1 MESFI
6 IILSLVFAIILSTII
21 NFYIPKI
28 PLAFIQIII
37 GMLIFLTPVPLHVE
51 FEPEL
56 FLMGIIAPLLFL
68 EGYQVSRITFL
79 KYLKP
84 IILMAMGLV
93 FTTVIG
99 LGFITHWLMPFL
111 PLAACFALAAIICP
125 TDAVAV
131 QAIAKGKRLPKGL
144 MTILE
149 GESLLN
155 DAAGILSFKI
165 ALLALTTGVFSVRE
179 SVSQFLVATL
189 GGLIVGLIVGL
200 LFVQLRIFLIRK
212 GFFNEYIF
220 ILIQLL
226 TPFIIYELAEQI
238 HASGVIAAVIGG
250 IVHGIERDRMSQAT
264 TRLQLGYNNT
274 WGLLSTVLNG
284 FVFTLLGYLI
294 PEVTTSLIEHG
305 NEDITSTII
314 YMLII
319 ALLVYLFRFIWVFFL
334 YDMFYIRESR
344 FERIL
349 NRENID
355 EKEVRPNRFKYAII
369 ATVCGVHGTISMAI
383 ALTIPLEIVKGEVFT
398 YRDNLLFIAA
408 GIIVI
413 SLVVAQILLPILT
426 PKSIVNV
433 DDSILSFKDARIKL
447 KEFGIKY
454 IHDNTTKENSIIAGN
469 LIRQYTMQVGFY
481 SEVSDR
487 NHSPKEIDRLHA
499 IAMNT
504 EMKTLDEMVDAS
516 EITQSSFNNYVQ
528 YIERSKIF
536 HSTNFFRRMLF
547 LYRMHRKRKAFA
559 NRINQSSSL
568 SIKNNLI
575 EIQKIAGRVHY
586 NVVQRLGE
594 EMTLDNRIEIAL
606 VSDNYLNR
614 VSQIKRNATSESLDD
629 AETLF
634 ALDVLNAEKDLINRL
649 LAKGKLST
657 NLAVELRQS
666 INYDEMMLLDT
677 YEDN

>member
-1 MESFI
+1 MENFI
-6 IILSLVFAIILSTII
+6 IILSLVFAIIISTII
-21 NFYIPKI
+21 HFYIPKI

-37 GMLIFLTPVPLHVE
+37 GMLIFLTPIPLHVE

-68 EGYQVSRITFL
+68 EGYHVSRITFL
-79 KYLKP
+79 KYIKP

-99 LGFITHWLMPFL
+99 LGYIVHWMMPFL

-131 QAIAKGKRLPKGL
+131 QAIAKGKKLPKGL

-165 ALLALTTGVFSVRE
+165 ALLALTTGTFSVSE
-179 SVSQFLVATL
+179 SVSRFMIATF
-189 GGLIVGLIVGL
+189 GGLVIGLVVGL

-212 GFFNEYIF
+212 GFFNEYVF

-226 TPFIIYELAEQI
+226 TPFIIYAIAEEV

-250 IVHGIERDRMSQAT
+250 IIHGIERDRMSQAT

-294 PEVTTSLIEHG
+294 PEVTSSLIANS
-305 NEDITSTII
+305 NEDIMNTLM
-314 YMLII
+314 YMFII
-319 ALLVYLFRFIWVFFL
+319 AMLVYFFRFIWVFFL

-349 NRENID
+349 RRENIE

-383 ALTIPLEIVKGEVFT
+383 ALTLPLQLANGEVFN

-408 GIIVI
+408 GVIVI
-413 SLVVAQILLPILT
+413 SLVVAQILLPFMT
-426 PKSIVNV
+426 PEVKKKV
-433 DDSILSFKDARIKL
+433 DESLLNFREARIKL
-447 KEFGIKY
+447 KEYGIKY

-504 EMKTLDEMVDAS
+504 EMKTLDEMIAAN

-547 LYRMHRKRKAFA
+547 IFRMHRKRKEFA
-559 NRINQSSSL
+559 NRVNQSSSL
-568 SIKNNLI
+568 SIKNNLL
-575 EIQKIAGRVHY
+575 EIQKVAGRVHY
-586 NVVQRLGE
+586 NVVQRLSE

-614 VSQIKRNATSESLDD
+614 VNQIKRNATNESIEDE
-629 AETLF
+629 ETLF
-634 ALDVLNAEKDLINRL
+634 ALDVLNAEKELVNRL
-649 LAKGKLST
+649 LIKEKIST
-657 NLAVELRQS
+657 SMAVELRQS
-666 INYDEMMLLDT
+666 INYDEMMILDT

>member
-1 MESFI
+1 MGSFI

-21 NFYIPKI
+21 HFYLPKV
-28 PLAFIQIII
+28 PLAFIQIAI
-37 GMLIFLTPVPLHVE
+37 GMLIFLTPVPLNVE

-56 FLMGIIAPLLFL
+56 FLLGIIAPLLFL
-68 EGYQVSRITFL
+68 EGYHVSRITFL

-99 LGFITHWLMPFL
+99 LGYITHWMMPFL

-131 QAIAKGKRLPKGL
+131 QAIAKGKKLPKGL

-165 ALLALTTGVFSVRE
+165 ALLALTTGVFSVSE
-179 SVSQFLVATL
+179 SISQFMVATL
-189 GGLIVGLIVGL
+189 GGLIVGLFVGL
-200 LFVQLRIFLIRK
+200 LFVQLRILLIRK
-212 GFFNEYIF
+212 GFYNEYVF

-226 TPFIIYELAEQI
+226 TPFVIYELAEQI

-264 TRLQLGYNNT
+264 TRLQIGYNNT

-294 PEVTTSLIEHG
+294 PEVTMSLIESG
-305 NEDITSTII
+305 NEDITSTFI
-314 YMLII
+314 YMVII
-319 ALLVYLFRFIWVFFL
+319 ALLVYLFRFIWVFIL

-355 EKEVRPNRFKYAII
+355 TKEVRPSRFKYAMI

-383 ALTIPLEIVKGEVFT
+383 ALTIPMEIVKGEIFN

-408 GIIVI
+408 GVIVI
-413 SLVVAQILLPILT
+413 SLIVAQMLLPILT
-426 PKSIVNV
+426 PKVTPQV
-433 DDSILSFKDARIKL
+433 DNSLLSFKDARIKL
-447 KEFGIKY
+447 KEYGIKY

-487 NHSPKEIDRLHA
+487 NHSPKEIDRLHV

-504 EMKTLDEMVDAS
+504 EMKTLDEMIS
-516 EITQSSFNNYVQ
+516 TNEITQSSFNNYVQ

-547 LYRMHRKRKAFA
+547 IFRMHRKRKAFA

-568 SIKNNLI
+568 SIKNNLQ
-575 EIQKIAGRVHY
+575 EIQKIAARVHY
-586 NVVQRLGE
+586 NVVQRLAD
-594 EMTLDNRIEIAL
+594 EMTVDNRVEVAL

-614 VSQIKRNATSESLDD
+614 VNQLKRNMTSESLEDE
-629 AETLF
+629 ETLF

-649 LAKGKLST
+649 FAKGKITT

-677 YEDN
+677 YDEH

>member
-1 MESFI
+1 MGSFI

-21 NFYIPKI
+21 HFYLPKV
-28 PLAFIQIII
+28 PLAFIQIAI
-37 GMLIFLTPVPLHVE
+37 GMLIFLTPVPLNVE

-56 FLMGIIAPLLFL
+56 FLLGIIAPLLFL
-68 EGYQVSRITFL
+68 EGYHVSRITFL

-99 LGFITHWLMPFL
+99 LGYITHWMMPFL

-131 QAIAKGKRLPKGL
+131 QAIAKGKKLPKGL

-165 ALLALTTGVFSVRE
+165 ALLALTTGVFSVSE
-179 SVSQFLVATL
+179 SISQFMVATL
-189 GGLIVGLIVGL
+189 GGLIVGLFVGL
-200 LFVQLRIFLIRK
+200 LFVQLRILLIRK
-212 GFFNEYIF
+212 GFYNEYVF

-226 TPFIIYELAEQI
+226 TPFVIYELAEQI

-264 TRLQLGYNNT
+264 TRLQIGYNNT

-294 PEVTTSLIEHG
+294 PEVTMSLIESG
-305 NEDITSTII
+305 NEDITSTFI
-314 YMLII
+314 YMVII
-319 ALLVYLFRFIWVFFL
+319 ALLVYLFRFIWVFIL

-355 EKEVRPNRFKYAII
+355 TKEVRPSRFKYAMI

-383 ALTIPLEIVKGEVFT
+383 ALTIPIEIVKGEIFN

-408 GIIVI
+408 GVIVI
-413 SLVVAQILLPILT
+413 SLIVAQMLLPILT
-426 PKSIVNV
+426 PKVTPQV
-433 DDSILSFKDARIKL
+433 DNSLLSFKDARIKL
-447 KEFGIKY
+447 KEYGIKY

-487 NHSPKEIDRLHA
+487 NHSPKEIDRLHV

-504 EMKTLDEMVDAS
+504 EMKTLDEMIS
-516 EITQSSFNNYVQ
+516 TNEITQSSFNNYVQ

-547 LYRMHRKRKAFA
+547 IFRMHRKRKAFA

-568 SIKNNLI
+568 SIKNNLQ
-575 EIQKIAGRVHY
+575 EIQKIAARVHY
-586 NVVQRLGE
+586 NVVQRLAD
-594 EMTLDNRIEIAL
+594 EMTVDNRVEVAL

-614 VSQIKRNATSESLDD
+614 VNQLKRNMTSESLEDE
-629 AETLF
+629 ETLF

-649 LAKGKLST
+649 FAKGKITT

-677 YEDN
+677 YDEH

>member
-6 IILSLVFAIILSTII
+6 IILSLVFAIILSII
-21 NFYIPKI
+21 IHFYIPKI
-28 PLAFIQIII
+28 PLAFIQIFI
-37 GMLIFLTPVPLHVE
+37 GMLIFLTPIPLDVE
-51 FEPEL
+51 FEPNI

-68 EGYQVSRITFL
+68 EGYHVSRLTFI

-99 LGFITHWLMPFL
+99 LGFIIHWMIPFL
-111 PLAACFALAAIICP
+111 PLAASFALAAIICP

-131 QAIAKGKRLPKGL
+131 QAIAKGKQLPKGL

-155 DAAGILSFKI
+155 DAAGIMSFKI
-165 ALLALTTGVFSVRE
+165 ALLALTTGVFSITD
-179 SVSQFLVATL
+179 SISQFAIATV
-189 GGLIVGLIVGL
+189 GGLVIGLIIGL
-200 LFVQLRIFLIRK
+200 LFVQLRILLIQK
-212 GFFNEYIF
+212 GFTNEYVF

-226 TPFIIYELAEQI
+226 TPFVIYEIAEQI
-238 HASGVIAAVIGG
+238 HASGVIAAVVGG

-264 TRLQLGYNNT
+264 TRLQIGYNNT

-294 PEVTTSLIEHG
+294 PKVTTSLINTG
-305 NEDITSTII
+305 DEDMVATLF
-314 YMLII
+314 YMFII
-319 ALLVYLFRFIWVFFL
+319 ALLVYLFRFIWVYFL
-334 YDMFYIRESR
+334 YDMFYIPKSR

-349 NRENID
+349 NRENLD
-355 EKEVRPNRFKYAII
+355 EKEVRPNRFKYALI

-383 ALTIPLEIVKGEVFT
+383 AFTIPHEIVKGETFN

-408 GIIVI
+408 GVIVI

-426 PKSIVNV
+426 PKIEKFV
-433 DDSILSFKDARIKL
+433 DDSMMNFKEARIKL
-447 KEFGIKY
+447 KEYGIKY
-454 IHDNTTKENSIIAGN
+454 IHDHTTEENSMIAGN

-481 SEVSDR
+481 SEVSDK

-504 EMKTLDEMVDAS
+504 EMKTLDNMIMNN

-536 HSTNFFRRMLF
+536 HSTNFFRRMIF
-547 LYRMHRKRKAFA
+547 IYRMHNKRKAFA
-559 NRINQSSSL
+559 NRINQASSL

-575 EIQKIAGRVHY
+575 EIQKIAARVHY
-586 NVVQRLGE
+586 NVVQRLSE
-594 EMTLDNRIEIAL
+594 EMTMTNRIEIAL

-614 VSQIKRNATSESLDD
+614 VNQIKRNATNESLED

-634 ALDVLNAEKDLINRL
+634 ALDVLNAEKDLVNQL
-649 LAKGKLST
+649 LVKGKIST
-657 NLAVELRQS
+657 RLAVELRQS
-666 INYDEMMLLDT
+666 INYDEMMILDT
-677 YEDN
+677 YED

>member
-6 IILSLVFAIILSTII
+6 IILSLVFAIIVSTIV
-21 NFYIPKI
+21 NYYFPKV

-68 EGYQVSRITFL
+68 EGYHVSRLTFI

-99 LGFITHWLMPFL
+99 LGYIVHWMMPFL
-111 PLAACFALAAIICP
+111 PLAASFALAAIICP

-131 QAIAKGKRLPKGL
+131 QAIAKGKKLPKGL

-165 ALLALTTGVFSVRE
+165 ALLALTTGAFSVSE
-179 SVSQFLVATL
+179 SVSQFFIATV
-189 GGLIVGLIVGL
+189 GGLLIGLFVGL

-226 TPFIIYELAEQI
+226 TPFIIYVIAEQV

-264 TRLQLGYNNT
+264 TRLQMGYNNT

-294 PEVTTSLIEHG
+294 PEVTTSLVEHG
-305 NEDITSTII
+305 NEDIFSTVM

-319 ALLVYLFRFIWVFFL
+319 ALLVYFFRFIWVFFL

-349 NRENID
+349 KRENID
-355 EKEVRPNRFKYAII
+355 QKEVRPNRFKYALI

-383 ALTIPLEIVKGEVFT
+383 ALTIPREIVNGEVFN

-408 GIIVI
+408 GVIVI
-413 SLVVAQILLPILT
+413 SLVVAQIFLPILT
-426 PKSIVNV
+426 PKVKEAV
-433 DDSILSFKDARIKL
+433 DESMLSFNDARIKL
-447 KEFGIKY
+447 KEYGIKY
-454 IHDNTTKENSIIAGN
+454 IHDNTTEENSMIAGN

-481 SEVSDR
+481 SEVTDR
-487 NHSPKEIDRLHA
+487 NHSPKEIERLHA
-499 IAMNT
+499 IAMNV
-504 EMKTLDEMVDAS
+504 EMKTLDEMIDS
-516 EITQSSFNNYVQ
+516 NEITQSSFNNYVQ

-547 LYRMHRKRKAFA
+547 LFRMHRKRKEFA
-559 NRINQSSSL
+559 NRINQASSL
-568 SIKNNLI
+568 SIKNNLY
-575 EIQKIAGRVHY
+575 EIQKIAARVHY
-586 NVVQRLGE
+586 NVVQRLSE
-594 EMTLDNRIEIAL
+594 EMTLDNRVEIAL

-614 VSQIKRNATSESLDD
+614 VNQLKRNATSETLEDD
-629 AETLF
+629 ETLF
-634 ALDVLNAEKDLINRL
+634 ALDVLNAEKDLVNRL
-649 LAKGKLST
+649 LARGKITTS
-657 NLAVELRQS
+657 LAVELRQS

-677 YEDN
+677 YEDD

>member
-6 IILSLVFAIILSTII
+6 IILSLVFAIIVSTII
-21 NFYIPKI
+21 HFYLPKV
-28 PLAFIQIII
+28 PLAFIQIFL
-37 GMLIFLTPVPLHVE
+37 GMLIFLTPIPLHVE
-51 FEPEL
+51 FESEL

-68 EGYQVSRITFL
+68 EGYHVSRLTFL

-99 LGFITHWLMPFL
+99 LGFIINWMMPFL

-131 QAIAKGKRLPKGL
+131 QAIAKGKKLPKGL

-165 ALLALTTGVFSVRE
+165 ALLALTTGTFSV
-179 SVSQFLVATL
+179 SDSISQFLIATL
-189 GGLIVGLIVGL
+189 GGLIVGLFIGL

-212 GFFNEYIF
+212 GFINEYVL

-226 TPFIIYELAEQI
+226 TPFVIYEIAEKM
-238 HASGVIAAVIGG
+238 HASGVIAAVVGG
-250 IVHGIERDRMSQAT
+250 IIHGVERDRMSQAT
-264 TRLQLGYNNT
+264 TRIQLGYNNT

-284 FVFTLLGYLI
+284 FVFTLLGYLV
-294 PEVTTSLIEHG
+294 PEVVTSLIADN
-305 NEDITSTII
+305 NESILLTII

-319 ALLVYLFRFIWVFFL
+319 TLLVYIFRFIWVFFL
-334 YDMFYIRESR
+334 YDSFYISESR

-349 NRENID
+349 RRENLD
-355 EKEVRPNRFKYAII
+355 VKEVRPNRFKYALI

-383 ALTIPLEIVKGEVFT
+383 ALTLPLEIVNGDNFS
-398 YRDNLLFIAA
+398 YRDNLLFISA
-408 GIIVI
+408 GVVII
-413 SLVVAQILLPILT
+413 SLAVAQIMLPLLT
-426 PKSIVNV
+426 PKVNAV
-433 DDSILSFKDARIKL
+433 IDESLLNFQQARIKL
-447 KEFGIKY
+447 KEYGIKY
-454 IHDNTTKENSIIAGN
+454 IHDNTTKENSMIVGN
-469 LIRQYTMQVGFY
+469 LIRQYTMQIGFY
-481 SEVSDR
+481 SKVSDR
-487 NHSPKEIDRLHA
+487 NHSPKEIDRLHV

-504 EMKTLDEMVDAS
+504 EMKTLDDMIAAD

-528 YIERSKIF
+528 YIERSKVF
-536 HSTNFFRRMLF
+536 HSTNFFRRLLF
-547 LYRMHRKRKAFA
+547 LYRIYRKRKDFA
-559 NRINQSSSL
+559 NRINQASSL
-568 SIKNNLI
+568 SIKNNLY
-575 EIQKIAGRVHY
+575 EIQKIAARVHY
-586 NVVQRLGE
+586 NVVQRLSE
-594 EMTLDNRIEIAL
+594 EMTMDNRIEIAL

-614 VSQIKRNATSESLDD
+614 VNQIKRSATEESLDD

-634 ALDVLNAEKDLINRL
+634 ALDVLNAEKDFINRL
-649 LAKGKLST
+649 MAKGKIT
-657 NLAVELRQS
+657 TKLAVELRQS
-666 INYDEMMLLDT
+666 LNYDEMMLLDT